1 MLACAAAS
9 AKARQHPK
17 YSLPGANEKNAHL
30 CRSLARQRPPP
41 DPPRSMLGMC
51 SKARLCKDERF
62 FHRFHIPQA
71 EQVNIEIGGAKGAL
85 TTTAL
90 NQ

>member
-1 MLACAAAS
+1 
-9 AKARQHPK
+9 
-17 YSLPGANEKNAHL
+17 
-30 CRSLARQRPPP
+30 
-41 DPPRSMLGMC
+41 MLGMC

-62 FHRFHIPQA
+62 FLIGSTPQA